1 MPGRIHSGRNQTSD
15 SAPDGASTSRTQ
27 PEGVLISVIIPTY
40 NYAHLL
46 PRALDSVVEQLAT
59 DVELIVV
66 NDGSTDATSEVL
78 AGYAARHPQL
88 RVIDQANAGA
98 AAARNH
104 GIRESRAPYAL
115 LL

>member
-1 MPGRIHSGRNQTSD
+1 MQIAENGQISQRQFSAGSLAARWKILPGRIHSGGNQRSD
-15 SAPDGASTSRTQ
+15 SAPDGACTSRTQ

-66 NDGSTDATSEVL
+66 NDGSTDATRKCWRDTPL
-78 AGYAARHPQL
+78 
-88 RVIDQANAGA
+88 VIHNCG
-98 AAARNH
+98 
-104 GIRESRAPYAL
+104 
-115 LL
+115 